1 MAGDRVGREPSSLR
15 TPLSPVGGA
24 RASYHLA
31 AHLQPGRSAG
41 MAGSQLLRLAL
52 ALLLLVRPRDSS
64 VVLVVTGKLVEG
76 NGVTPGDSG
85 AGGTGLRPSLPRQKQ
100 GWYRPL
106 RDI

>member
-1 MAGDRVGREPSSLR
+1 MEREPSALR

-41 MAGSQLLRLAL
+41 MAGSRLLPLAL
-52 ALLLLVRPRDSS
+52 AVLLLVRARDSS
-64 VVLVVTGKLVEG
+64 VFLVVTGKLVEE

-85 AGGTGLRPSLPRQKQ
+85 AGGTGLGPSQTPAGLVPTPEGHLSWDTGQ
-100 GWYRPL
+100 
-106 RDI
+106 